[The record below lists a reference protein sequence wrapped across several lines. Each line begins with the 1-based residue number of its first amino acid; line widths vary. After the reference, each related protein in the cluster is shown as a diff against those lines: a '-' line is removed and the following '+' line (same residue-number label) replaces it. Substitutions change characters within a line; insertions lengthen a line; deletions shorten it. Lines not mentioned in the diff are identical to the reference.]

1 MAIWGSQDFYPGGS
15 GSSGAPVRGTAMN
28 PTGATGMGGIMPPA
42 GPGNY
47 NFGASM
53 NTGPTTSMQPGG
65 HPGTTGGYSMAGN
78 NWQSF
83 TNELGKIYGKGIGS
97 ALYGFLDT
105 GGGYNSALTQQ
116 SVDAQVAAM
125 QHQANLGYGNR
136 ASTMGGAGISPN
148 SSVAALET
156 GDYWS
161 NVTAQENAITAEE
174 FFNMWNQSMNR
185 ETGLLGSVLGDAAQ
199 NKKDSFNLM
208 DWLSQGASTA
218 GGIAMDMLAMG

>member
-148 SSVAALET
+148 SSV
-156 GDYWS
+156 
-161 NVTAQENAITAEE
+161 
-174 FFNMWNQSMNR
+174 
-185 ETGLLGSVLGDAAQ
+185 
-199 NKKDSFNLM
+199 
-208 DWLSQGASTA
+208 
-218 GGIAMDMLAMG
+218 